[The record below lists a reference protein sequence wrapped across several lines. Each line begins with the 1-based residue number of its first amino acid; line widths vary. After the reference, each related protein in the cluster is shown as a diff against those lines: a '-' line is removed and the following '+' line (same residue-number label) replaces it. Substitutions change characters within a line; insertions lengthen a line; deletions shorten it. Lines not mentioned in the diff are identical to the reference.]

1 MVAAAWRRCALLVFL
16 SHTSALPL
24 TVDAAARVLG
34 VSPPLSRVTLR
45 VAFRKR
51 AAETHPDVVSGR
63 EAEFHSVRVAY
74 ERLSGCELW
83 DATQGAPVEV
93 HRAGWDVSQCQQ
105 RWREFWRAT
114 VALDGVEAALREHRA
129 QLDALEQRHRRTSAL
144 LDEFAHG
151 DAICSW
157 AASTLDF
164 LRTERADAERQL
176 RSTRD
181 GLQALMR
188 QRDFMA
194 QRARAAQAG
203 ASGPQ
208 QGEYGV

>member
-1 MVAAAWRRCALLVFL
+1 MVAAAWRRAVLCVFL
-16 SHTSALPL
+16 SHTSSLPL

-83 DATQGAPVEV
+83 DAAQGAPVEV

-105 RWREFWRAT
+105 RWREFRTRRSGHFESARLSNDR
-114 VALDGVEAALREHRA
+114 VAPAPVGR
-129 QLDALEQRHRRTSAL
+129 
-144 LDEFAHG
+144 F
-151 DAICSW
+151 
-157 AASTLDF
+157 
-164 LRTERADAERQL
+164 
-176 RSTRD
+176 
-181 GLQALMR
+181 
-188 QRDFMA
+188 
-194 QRARAAQAG
+194 
-203 ASGPQ
+203 
-208 QGEYGV
+208 

>member
-1 MVAAAWRRCALLVFL
+1 MAELLP
-16 SHTSALPL
+16 TS
-24 TVDAAARVLG
+24 TG
-34 VSPPLSRVTLR
+34 
-45 VAFRKR
+45 
-51 AAETHPDVVSGR
+51 
-63 EAEFHSVRVAY
+63 
-74 ERLSGCELW
+74 
-83 DATQGAPVEV
+83 
-93 HRAGWDVSQCQQ
+93 
-105 RWREFWRAT
+105 
-114 VALDGVEAALREHRA
+114 RA

-194 QRARAAQAG
+194 QRARAASVEG
-203 ASGPQ
+203 G
-208 QGEYGV
+208 GESAEGGRARRLAFIDCAALSSICMSVSVYRKPLFTTTAEPIHPEKLKNQRTQNFQLAVEIALVR

>member
-63 EAEFHSVRVAY
+63 EEEFHSVRVAY

-83 DATQGAPVEV
+83 DAAQGAPVEV

-114 VALDGVEAALREHRA
+114 VALDGVEAALRERRA
-129 QLDALEQRHRRTSAL
+129 QLNALEQRHRRTSAL

-181 GLQALMR
+181 GLQAPMR

-194 QRARAAQAG
+194 QRAHAAQAG

>member
-1 MVAAAWRRCALLVFL
+1 MVRYKLNSAGMSCSTSQFRQGQCSRYTFGIPKCMGTAPLRNERQRSDGAKRCAGRRAAWNAQA
-16 SHTSALPL
+16 TSQRP
-24 TVDAAARVLG
+24 
-34 VSPPLSRVTLR
+34 
-45 VAFRKR
+45 
-51 AAETHPDVVSGR
+51 
-63 EAEFHSVRVAY
+63 
-74 ERLSGCELW
+74 W
-83 DATQGAPVEV
+83 AP
-93 HRAGWDVSQCQQ
+93 
-105 RWREFWRAT
+105 
-114 VALDGVEAALREHRA
+114 
-129 QLDALEQRHRRTSAL
+129 LEQRHRRTSAL

>member
-83 DATQGAPVEV
+83 DAAQGAPVEV

-114 VALDGVEAALREHRA
+114 VALDGVEAALRERRA

-203 ASGPQ
+203 TSGPQ